1 MLNFYYKSGIGFLT
15 GAPLACR
22 TSPACSTPSTRW
34 WMPPSTILPA
44 AARRCESSC
53 PWLPT
58 AASGGGAVRRV
69 RQVKPPVHTVGDSSA
84 EKRAFC
90 VCPPRLLC
98 RLPAHTL
105 AFVVMQKRR
114 PLQAVKALFLSVSA
128 SLHLSYSIGF
138 IFNDLGGW
146 GRGVTEPRE
155 PPPNPWHLQIL

>member
-1 MLNFYYKSGIGFLT
+1 MLNFYYKSGIEFLT

-69 RQVKPPVHTVGDSSA
+69 RQVKPPVHTAGDSSA

-90 VCPPRLLC
+90 VPPACSAGCQLTRWRLLSC
-98 RLPAHTL
+98 RKGVR
-105 AFVVMQKRR
+105 FR
-114 PLQAVKALFLSVSA
+114 PSKLCSSQSQ
-128 SLHLSYSIGF
+128 HRSISP
-138 IFNDLGGW
+138 
-146 GRGVTEPRE
+146 T
-155 PPPNPWHLQIL
+155 Q